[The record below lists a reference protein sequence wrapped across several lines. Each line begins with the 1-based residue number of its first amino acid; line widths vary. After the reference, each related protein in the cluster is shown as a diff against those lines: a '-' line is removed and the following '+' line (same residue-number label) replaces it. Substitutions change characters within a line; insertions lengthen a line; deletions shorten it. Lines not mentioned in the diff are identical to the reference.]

1 MPLKRDEAFWKEGM
15 DEKRFALCW
24 RQLWLALFLLRGFIL
39 VCGS

>member
-15 DEKRFALCW
+15 DEKYGSVW